1 MNALENYLTDVYKV
15 KHLPYD
21 PVIALLE
28 IYQKKKKKEN
38 IVKQTNKKDLYKNV
52 LAAPF
57 IIT

>member
-1 MNALENYLTDVYKV
+1 MTDVYKV

-28 IYQKKKKKEN
+28 IYQKKKKEN